1 MENQETKTEKTEPEQ
16 KNENNNHSE
25 HHIHEEKHKHN
36 EHELMKKLEECE
48 HKVKNLEEKL
58 SETQKELDDN
68 KIKASQYLN
77 TASYYK
83 TQAETNK
90 KDFERY
96 KERNKDIEVQA
107 KTKANE
113 SVAKKILPILDNFDQ
128 AMLQVDAEVMK
139 GFSMIYSSLQSIL
152 TDIGVVAIDCKDD
165 ELDPNIH
172 NCINTEQTDDDAKV
186 NHIATVY
193 QKGYKFAE
201 TNEVIRPA
209 TVSVYKK

>member
-1 MENQETKTEKTEPEQ
+1 MENELNDDSKVVQSHEKKCKKDKCHEN
-16 KNENNNHSE
+16 KNTCKNDEL
-25 HHIHEEKHKHN
+25 EKQLN
-36 EHELMKKLEECE
+36 DA
-48 HKVKNLEEKL
+48 KNRVDELEEKL
-58 SETQKELDDN
+58 KTTENELNETKT
-68 KIKASQYLN
+68 KASQYLN

-113 SVAKKILPILDNFDQ
+113 GVAKKILPILDNFDQ
-128 AMLQVDAEVMK
+128 AMLQVDSEVMK
-139 GFSMIYSSLQSIL
+139 GFLMIYSSIQNIL
-152 TDIGVVAIDCKDD
+152 TDIGVVEIVSKNE
-165 ELDPNIH
+165 ELNPNIH
-172 NCINTEQTDDDAKV
+172 NCISTEPTDDESLDG
-186 NHIATVY
+186 HIATVY

-201 TNEVIRPA
+201 TDEVIRPA